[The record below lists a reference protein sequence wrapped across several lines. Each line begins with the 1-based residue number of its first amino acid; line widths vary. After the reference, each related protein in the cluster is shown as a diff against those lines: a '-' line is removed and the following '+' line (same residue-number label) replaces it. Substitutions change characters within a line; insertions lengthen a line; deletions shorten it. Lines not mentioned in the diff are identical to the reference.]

1 MPKWILEPGDALNN
15 EAGLPWA
22 AKIFT
27 LGRFEI
33 VKDDQPLRFSGKIQR
48 RPLALLKALI
58 AFGGQHVSE
67 EKLID
72 ALWPQADVAAA
83 RFSLTSAIY
92 RLRRLLGHDEVIA
105 RGEGRVSVSSEHAW
119 VDLWALEALLDR
131 IEENPLD
138 KNSLSEQS
146 LLWVKRAADLYRGPF
161 LSAEQD
167 CRWAMPVAE
176 RLRRRLLR
184 QVVRAGRRCEE
195 VEEWEGAIGYYE
207 KGFVIDPCA
216 EDVCRCLMN
225 IYYRLGRRAEV
236 VAVYDECRHAL
247 LGRLGIAPSTETEA
261 LLKQLTA
268 TEFRPA

>member
-1 MPKWILEPGDALNN
+1 MPKWMPEAVDAPND

-33 VKDDQPLRFSGKIQR
+33 VKDAQPLRFSGKIQR
-48 RPLALLKALI
+48 KPLALLKALI

-67 EKLID
+67 EKLIH
-72 ALWPQADVAAA
+72 ALWPQAEAAAA

-92 RLRRLLGHDEVIA
+92 RLRRLLGHDEVIV
-105 RGEGRVSVSSEHAW
+105 RREGRLSVSTEHAW

-138 KNSLSEQS
+138 QQSLSQES
-146 LLWVKRAADLYRGPF
+146 LLWVKHAAELYRGPF
-161 LSAEQD
+161 LSAEQKSP
-167 CRWAMPVAE
+167 WAMPVAE

-225 IYYRLGRRAEV
+225 TYYRLGRRSEV
-236 VAVYDECRHAL
+236 VTVYNECRHAL
-247 LGRLGIAPSTETEA
+247 IGRLGIAPSAETEA
-261 LLKQLTA
+261 LLKQLSA
-268 TEFRPA
+268 TELSPA